1 MNAVCSNTQGS
12 HNCTCKPG
20 YSGDGKKCI
29 AVGMQPPYRIP
40 MILST
45 IILCCLVRKVVQF
58 TNILPKY
65 LTISRRRRREYR
77 QIVTSTIFTSRE
89 EANCF
94 SIITLMIIRENK
106 IKNRQMFERFWGFK
120 MSVEGGSDRQQA
132 GFLIIAAVGFPHGNV
147 KFCQTF
153 I

>member
-1 MNAVCSNTQGS
+1 M
-12 HNCTCKPG
+12 
-20 YSGDGKKCI
+20 
-29 AVGMQPPYRIP
+29 
-40 MILST
+40 
-45 IILCCLVRKVVQF
+45 VQF

-65 LTISRRRRREYR
+65 LTISRRRRSEYR
-77 QIVTSTIFTSRE
+77 QIVTSTIFTSPE

-94 SIITLMIIRENK
+94 SIITLMIIRGNK

-147 KFCQTF
+147 KFCQAF